1 MKNAYQE
8 LSAVIPGY
16 PGTRIMHFVDRE
28 TPLIA
33 PLQEATKAC
42 EGEYQ
47 IQCLTDES
55 CGTLTRR
62 FALTSA
68 IKVRP
73 VSWGQPRYH
82 IQAKLYDFVFVEAP
96 VPNPQH
102 FLKTIYTAMKN
113 AANIFILLP
122 SEHKGEI
129 ETWRQYMEANFY
141 VAFSTFA
148 LDDQTQI
155 IAAKKMHGWGG

>member
-1 MKNAYQE
+1 
-8 LSAVIPGY
+8 
-16 PGTRIMHFVDRE
+16 MHFVDHE

-33 PLQEATKAC
+33 PLLEVTKAC
-42 EGEYQ
+42 DGEHQ
-47 IQCLTDES
+47 ILCLTEAS
-55 CGTLTRR
+55 CELLAHRFTLTE
-62 FALTSA
+62 T

-73 VSWGQPRYH
+73 ISWSQPRYH
-82 IQAKLYDFVFVEAP
+82 IQAKLYDFVFVEAS
-96 VPNPQH
+96 VPDPKH

-129 ETWRQYMEANFY
+129 ETWRSVMEENYY

-148 LDDQTQI
+148 LNDTIQI
-155 IAAKKMHGWGG
+155 ISAKKMHGWGG